1 MNSLTKWLKIT
12 NQFNKTDTDE
22 KPSHLLLN
30 GYTLYVK
37 NENISIFNKKYTESL
52 LNGDKMYIVECRKPI
67 FKLFFDL
74 DFLLTQDQYTLLT
87 EKVENELDDIDNV
100 FIEFIKIIND
110 VIFDYYERYYDC
122 IVTTA
127 DIKKVKK
134 ICKNEENP
142 ENFNSEELIKKG
154 FHLHFPDIYID
165 KNYALEIRKTCL
177 SRLSKYNS
185 MFSNSISDIVDEH
198 VFVTSGLRLTGSN
211 KGHFISQ
218 TKEFIDEGRPYNL
231 LFTLTNNQ
239 INTEMYQILKNN
251 MENLIDKTSIITSEE
266 FITNIKNN
274 PNLDCEE
281 NEYENDCENSVN
293 NLSNTGNSGSWRR
306 LSKDDIRHIE
316 ILRFFNIYVK
326 DYTIKDIKR
335 IFYSENESI
344 YILCSQS
351 KYCTNIGRNHNS
363 EHIYF
368 KLNRDGI
375 CQRCFC
381 RCDTLDGRKHGYCKD
396 YKSDIIPCTP
406 QLKKI
411 LNFKEIKVDK
421 TKILKNNKINNS
433 ELNVN
438 CVIDN
443 LLNDWYNQFTNKN
456 EIPRRRKTKG
466 K

>member
-1 MNSLTKWLKIT
+1 MNSLIKWLKVT
-12 NQFNKTDTDE
+12 NQFNKTDEDE
-22 KPSHLLLN
+22 KPSHLSLN

-37 NENISIFNKKYTESL
+37 KENISIFNKKYSESL
-52 LNGDKMYIVECRKPI
+52 QNGDKMYIVECRKSI

-74 DFLLTQDQYTLLT
+74 DFLLTQDQYSLLT
-87 EKVENELDDIDNV
+87 EKSQYDTEDV
-100 FIEFIKIIND
+100 FLEFINIIND
-110 VIFDYYERYYDC
+110 VIYEYYDRYYDC

-134 ICKNEENP
+134 ICKNDYNP

-154 FHLHFPDIYID
+154 YHLHFPDICID

-177 SRLSKYNS
+177 TRLSKYKDVFYNS
-185 MFSNSISDIVDEH
+185 VADIVDEH

-211 KGHFISQ
+211 KGHYISQ
-218 TKEFIDEGRPYNL
+218 TKEFIDEGRPYKL
-231 LFTLTNNQ
+231 LYILTNTE
-239 INTEMYQILKNN
+239 INEELFKELKNN
-251 MENLIDKTSIITSEE
+251 MEELVNKTSIITSQEY
-266 FITNIKNN
+266 ITNIKNN

-281 NEYENDCENSVN
+281 TEYDSSVN
-293 NLSNTGNSGSWRR
+293 NLNNSGNSGSWKR
-306 LSKDDIRHIE
+306 LQKDDVRHIE

-335 IFYSENESI
+335 IFYSENECI

-368 KLNRDGI
+368 KLNKDGI

-411 LNFKEIKVDK
+411 LNFKDIKLDK

-433 ELNVN
+433 DLNVN
-438 CVIDN
+438 TVIDN
-443 LLNDWYNQFTNKN
+443 LLSDWYNQFTNKT
-456 EIPRRRKTKG
+456 EIPRKRKTKFT
-466 K
+466 

>member
-12 NQFNKTDTDE
+12 NQFNKTDSDE

-37 NENISIFNKKYTESL
+37 NENIPIFNKKYVECL
-52 LNGDKMYIVECRKPI
+52 INGDKLYIVECRKKI

-74 DFLLTQDQYTLLT
+74 DFLLTQDKYSLLL
-87 EKVENELDDIDNV
+87 ENINSNESDNI
-100 FIEFIKIIND
+100 FLEFIKIIND

-127 DIKKVKK
+127 DIKKIKK
-134 ICKNEENP
+134 MLKNDENP

-177 SRLSKYNS
+177 LRLSKYNN
-185 MFSNSISDIVDEH
+185 MFSNSIADIVDEH

-218 TKEFIDEGRPYNL
+218 TKEFIDDERPYNL
-231 LFTLTNNQ
+231 LFTLRNNE
-239 INTEMYQILKNN
+239 INTDMYQILKNN
-251 MENLIDKTSIITSEE
+251 METLINKTSIITSEE
-266 FITNIKNN
+266 FITNIKHN
-274 PNLDCEE
+274 PNLDGDEDE
-281 NEYENDCENSVN
+281 NECENTVN
-293 NLSNTGNSGSWRR
+293 NLNNTGNSGTWKR
-306 LSKDDIRHIE
+306 LHKDDIRHIE

-411 LNFKEIKVDK
+411 LNFKEIKIDK
-421 TKILKNNKINNS
+421 TKILKNNKMNS
-433 ELNVN
+433 SDLNVN
-438 CVIDN
+438 SVIDN
-443 LLNDWYNQFTNKN
+443 LLNDWYNQFTNKT
-456 EIPRRRKTKG
+456 EIPRRRKQK
-466 K
+466 

>member
-1 MNSLTKWLKIT
+1 MNSLIKWLKVT
-12 NQFNKTDTDE
+12 NQFNKTDEDE
-22 KPSHLLLN
+22 KPSHLSLN

-37 NENISIFNKKYTESL
+37 KENISIFNKKYSESL
-52 LNGDKMYIVECRKPI
+52 QNGDKMYIVECRKSI

-74 DFLLTQDQYTLLT
+74 DFLLTQDQYSLLT
-87 EKVENELDDIDNV
+87 EKSQYDTEDV
-100 FIEFIKIIND
+100 FLEFINIIND
-110 VIFDYYERYYDC
+110 VIYEYYDRYYDC

-134 ICKNEENP
+134 ICKNDDNP

-154 FHLHFPDIYID
+154 YHLHFPDICID

-177 SRLSKYNS
+177 TRLSKYKDVFYNS
-185 MFSNSISDIVDEH
+185 VADIVDEH

-211 KGHFISQ
+211 KGHYISQ
-218 TKEFIDEGRPYNL
+218 TKEFIDEGRPYKL
-231 LFTLTNNQ
+231 LYILTNTE
-239 INTEMYQILKNN
+239 INEELFKELKNN
-251 MENLIDKTSIITSEE
+251 MEELVNKTSIITSQEY
-266 FITNIKNN
+266 ITNIKNN

-281 NEYENDCENSVN
+281 TEYDSSVN
-293 NLSNTGNSGSWRR
+293 NLNNSGNSGSWKR
-306 LSKDDIRHIE
+306 LQKDDVRHIE

-335 IFYSENESI
+335 IFYSENECI

-368 KLNRDGI
+368 KLNKDGI

-411 LNFKEIKVDK
+411 LNFKDIKLDK

-433 ELNVN
+433 DLNVN
-438 CVIDN
+438 TVIDN
-443 LLNDWYNQFTNKN
+443 LLSDWYNQFTNKS
-456 EIPRRRKTKG
+456 EIPRKRKTKFI
-466 K
+466 